1 MNINTLDLN
10 LLKVFDA
17 LYRERNVSRA
27 GERIGLAQSSM
38 SNALSRLR
46 DQFDD
51 PLFQRTPQGMV
62 PTQRAETLAPAVQ
75 QVLAQVGAMLVPA
88 VFDPAQLEESV
99 AIAASDLTVMTL
111 APTLMARLSEVAPGI
126 QLNFVPLDKQQLF
139 GQLDSSS
146 VQLALGTFSK
156 VPARFHR
163 RTLYQD
169 RFVCIARREHPA
181 LQGAL
186 TLESYTR
193 QQHLLMT
200 LNADQTGVIDR
211 ELRKLGHNRRIAM
224 TCAQFSPLA
233 EVVANTDL
241 IATVPASLQ
250 GVAERAGCQLF
261 PLPFEMAEWGTE
273 LILTQKFSTS
283 ELGRFLCAQI
293 SQLVSAEGVP
303 AI

>member
-1 MNINTLDLN
+1 MNINTLDFN

-27 GERIGLAQSSM
+27 GEHIGLAQSSM

-62 PTQRAETLAPAVQ
+62 PTQRAEELAPAVQ
-75 QVLAQVGAMLVPA
+75 QVLAQVSDMLVPA
-88 VFDPAQLEESV
+88 VFDPAQVDESV

-111 APTLMARLSEVAPGI
+111 APALMSRLSGIAPGM
-126 QLNFVPLDKQQLF
+126 QLNFIPLDKQQLF
-139 GQLDSSS
+139 TQLDNGA

-156 VPARFHR
+156 VPARFRR

-169 RFVCIARREHPA
+169 RFICIARREHP
-181 LQGAL
+181 LLREPL
-186 TLESYTR
+186 TLEGYTQ

-211 ELRKLGHNRRIAM
+211 ELRKLGHSRRIAM

-233 EVVANTDL
+233 EVVAKTDL
-241 IATVPASLQ
+241 IATVPASLR
-250 GVAERAGCQLF
+250 GIAARAGCQLL
-261 PLPFEMAEWGTE
+261 PLPFEMADWDTE
-273 LILTQKFSTS
+273 LIVTQKFSAS
-283 ELGRFLCAQI
+283 PLGRFLWEQI
-293 SQLVSAEGVP
+293 SQLSGSEGVP